1 MTSGAADAVRRQ
13 LQRVLASS
21 GFVRNERLVRFL
33 RFAVERRLE
42 NRESELKESVIAVE
56 VFGRKPDFDPKRDP
70 IVRTEAVRLRVRLS
84 EYYLNG
90 GRTDPLIIEVPKGGY
105 VPVFR
110 DLPSVGIESEDV
122 TAGRPQIKA
131 RFKRA
136 IALACV
142 CAA

>member
-56 VFGRKPDFDPKRDP
+56 VFGRKPDFDSKRDP
-70 IVRTEAVRLRVRLS
+70 IVRTEAVRLRARLT

-90 GRTDPLIIEVPKGGY
+90 GGTDPLIIEMPKGGY
-105 VPVFR
+105 APVFR
-110 DLPSVGIESEDV
+110 ELHAAASEQ
-122 TAGRPQIKA
+122 AEPA
-131 RFKRA
+131 RRQSRNRFTFA
-136 IALACV
+136 IVL
-142 CAA
+142 